1 VKRQQSPK
9 SAVPVSTL
17 SAVPDMPIAKP
28 TSVSLYNPLVYIG
41 SSFLANVLD
50 HAGQK
55 AAGVHNHDLKKSI
68 NIIAKNQE
76 TIFNLI
82 KSLDSRN
89 QAILKHQLD
98 KENPDNI

>member
-28 TSVSLYNPLVYIG
+28 ASVSLNHPLVYIG

-55 AAGVHNHDLKKSI
+55 AAGVHNHDLKKQNDEI
-68 NIIAKNQE
+68 LRCLWALCKNHSVTDERVQK
-76 TIFNLI
+76 LI
-82 KSLDSRN
+82 SY
-89 QAILKHQLD
+89 I
-98 KENPDNI
+98 KEME